1 MSRGCSPMNDP
12 RIALRDGMPEYGDS
26 YIDWKGQSR
35 ESFGQLSP
43 RDRAT
48 FDREMRALLGAGA
61 EQKLRVLEL
70 GFGLGSFLAY
80 ARERGWEVTGTEV
93 ADELVASG
101 QRAGFDTIP
110 ASDLAAV
117 APATFDLIAGF
128 DVIEHIPPSD
138 VIPLFAL
145 LRRLLRPGG
154 VIFLRYPNADSWL
167 GNQNFYGDPT
177 HVNAMGHFKLDY
189 FCQRSGLTIAALR
202 PEARLGFDGGV
213 AKGVHA
219 LVAGPL
225 IRLIAAITKFLY
237 FPRSRI
243 VLGSANVVAH
253 LRAAPS
259 NDSGMR

>member
-1 MSRGCSPMNDP
+1 MSPGCNPVSDAQTAPVNG
-12 RIALRDGMPEYGDS
+12 LPEYGDS
-26 YIDWKGQSR
+26 YIDWKGRSR
-35 ESFGQLSP
+35 DSFGQLSP

-48 FDREMRALLGAGA
+48 FDREMRALLDATA

-80 ARERGWEVTGTEV
+80 ARQRGWEVAGTEV
-93 ADELVASG
+93 ADELVTAG
-101 QRAGFDTIP
+101 RQAGFDTIH
-110 ASDLAAV
+110 ADDLAALPS
-117 APATFDLIAGF
+117 ASFDMIVGF
-128 DVIEHIPPSD
+128 DVIEHIPPND

-189 FCQRSGLTIAALR
+189 FCQRSGLAIVALR

-225 IRLIAAITKFLY
+225 IQLIAGITKFLY

-253 LRAAPS
+253 LRAAPR
-259 NDSGMR
+259 DEGATR

>member
-1 MSRGCSPMNDP
+1 MSPGCNPVSDAQIDP
-12 RIALRDGMPEYGDS
+12 VNFLPEYGDS
-26 YIDWKGQSR
+26 YINWKGRSR
-35 ESFGQLSP
+35 NSFGQLSA

-48 FDREMRALLGAGA
+48 FDREMRALLGASA
-61 EQKLRVLEL
+61 EHALRVLEL

-80 ARERGWEVTGTEV
+80 ASQRGWDVAGTEV
-93 ADELVASG
+93 ADELVEAG
-101 QRAGFDTIP
+101 RQAGFDTIH
-110 ASDLAAV
+110 ADDLAALP
-117 APATFDLIAGF
+117 PASFDMIAGF
-128 DVIEHIPPSD
+128 DVIEHIPPND

-189 FCQRSGLTIAALR
+189 FCQRSGLEIIALR
-202 PEARLGFDGGV
+202 PEARLAFDGGV

-219 LVAGPL
+219 LIAGPL
-225 IRLIAAITKFLY
+225 IRLIAGITKFLY

-253 LRAAPS
+253 LRPALR
-259 NDSGMR
+259 DDGGMQ

>member
-1 MSRGCSPMNDP
+1 MSPGCNPVSEPQTASVNG
-12 RIALRDGMPEYGDS
+12 LPEYGDS
-26 YIDWKGQSR
+26 YIDWKGWSR
-35 ESFGQLSP
+35 DSFGQLSS

-48 FDREMRALLGAGA
+48 FDREMRALLGARA
-61 EQKLRVLEL
+61 QQALRVLEL
-70 GFGLGSFLAY
+70 GFGLGSFLTY
-80 ARERGWEVTGTEV
+80 ARQRGWDVAGTEV
-93 ADELVASG
+93 ADELVAAG
-101 QRAGFDTIP
+101 RQAGFDAIHADNLATLPP
-110 ASDLAAV
+110 AS
-117 APATFDLIAGF
+117 FDMIAGF
-128 DVIEHIPPSD
+128 DVIEHIPPNE

-189 FCQRSGLTIAALR
+189 FCQRSGLAIVALR

-219 LVAGPL
+219 LIAGPL
-225 IRLIAAITKFLY
+225 IRLIAGIAKFLY

-253 LRAAPS
+253 LRAALR
-259 NDSGMR
+259 DEGGTR